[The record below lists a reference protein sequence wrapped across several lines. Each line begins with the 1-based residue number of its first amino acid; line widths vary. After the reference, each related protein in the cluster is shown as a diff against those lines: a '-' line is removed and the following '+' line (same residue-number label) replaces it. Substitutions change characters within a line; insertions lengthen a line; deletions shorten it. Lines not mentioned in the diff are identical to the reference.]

1 MDAATESLEERVAG
15 EDEEGSNVVVN
26 SCELGWEGEGEGLAL
41 GLGLGLGLARGHLES
56 KYGWTVMDNKK
67 MFRFL
72 AAKVGYSGRFLGV
85 GRSSGWTT

>member
-1 MDAATESLEERVAG
+1 MDAATESLEERIAG
-15 EDEEGSNVVVN
+15 EDEEGSYVVVD
-26 SCELGWEGEGEGLAL
+26 SCELGWEGEGLAL
-41 GLGLGLGLARGHLES
+41 RLGLGLGLARGHLEP
-56 KYGWTVMDNKK
+56 KYGWTVMDNK